1 MENNVKEISDNPFYI
16 TTPIY
21 YVNAKPHLGHAYT
34 TIAADV
40 ARRFHRLKG
49 VPTYFLTGTDEHGDK
64 ITEAAKNENTSP
76 QEYTDKI
83 SSLFKDL
90 WPQLNITNDDFIRT
104 TEPRHKAVV
113 ARVLQEI
120 YDKGEIYYS
129 EYEGLYCVGCERF
142 YQEREL
148 VDGLCP
154 DHKKEPK
161 RIKESNYFFKMSAYQ
176 EWLIDHINQNP
187 DFIRPKQYRTE
198 VLSFLKEPLEDLC
211 ISRPK
216 SRLTWGITLP
226 FDENYVTYVWFDALL
241 NYVSALG
248 YPDGEKYK
256 TFWPHAQH
264 IIAKDILKTH
274 AIYWP
279 TIMKAAGIP
288 LFKSLNVHGFW
299 NMGENK
305 MSKSLGNVAN
315 PLALKEKYGV
325 DAYRFFLI
333 RDMVFGL
340 DSNFSEEAIVQRINS
355 DLANDL
361 GNLFSRVIAMSL
373 KYFGGAVPE
382 WDDSEETKHGL
393 SLQRDAEEAVHDYCE
408 SMEIFA
414 FHKGLAALFKLIGR
428 MNKYVDETTPWDLAK
443 DEANTAR
450 LKTVMYNLLEGL
462 RIVAGLI
469 SPVMP
474 ETSKTML
481 RHLGFDEQSL
491 DINLQDLN
499 NWKSLKPGAP
509 LTKVK
514 ALFPRIIETKEA
526 KTPETSAPAEP
537 VSSLSTP
544 LKPEISY
551 EDFSRIDLRTAVV
564 IKAEA
569 IPKAD
574 KLLKVTVDMGE
585 GHNRTLVAGIS
596 KSYTPEELVGKQVI
610 IVANLKPAKLMGQV
624 SQGMILAATDNQ
636 GLNVA
641 TFNRTF
647 EPGSQVK

>member
-1 MENNVKEISDNPFYI
+1 
-16 TTPIY
+16 
-21 YVNAKPHLGHAYT
+21 
-34 TIAADV
+34 
-40 ARRFHRLKG
+40 
-49 VPTYFLTGTDEHGDK
+49 
-64 ITEAAKNENTSP
+64 
-76 QEYTDKI
+76 
-83 SSLFKDL
+83 
-90 WPQLNITNDDFIRT
+90 
-104 TEPRHKAVV
+104 
-113 ARVLQEI
+113 
-120 YDKGEIYYS
+120 
-129 EYEGLYCVGCERF
+129 
-142 YQEREL
+142 
-148 VDGLCP
+148 
-154 DHKKEPK
+154 
-161 RIKESNYFFKMSAYQ
+161 
-176 EWLIDHINQNP
+176 
-187 DFIRPKQYRTE
+187 
-198 VLSFLKEPLEDLC
+198 
-211 ISRPK
+211 
-216 SRLTWGITLP
+216 
-226 FDENYVTYVWFDALL
+226 
-241 NYVSALG
+241 
-248 YPDGEKYK
+248 
-256 TFWPHAQH
+256 
-264 IIAKDILKTH
+264 
-274 AIYWP
+274 
-279 TIMKAAGIP
+279 
-288 LFKSLNVHGFW
+288 
-299 NMGENK
+299 
-305 MSKSLGNVAN
+305 
-315 PLALKEKYGV
+315 V

-393 SLQRDAEEAVHDYCE
+393 SLQCDAEETVHDYCE

-428 MNKYVDETTPWDLAK
+428 MNKYVDETAPWDLAK

-462 RIVAGLI
+462 RVVAGLI

-514 ALFPRIIETKEA
+514 ALFPRIVETKEA
-526 KTPETSAPAEP
+526 KTPETIAPVEP

-544 LKPEISY
+544 LKPEISFD
-551 EDFSRIDLRTAVV
+551 DFSRIDLRTAIV

-569 IPKAD
+569 IPKAE

-585 GHNRTLVAGIS
+585 GHKRTLVAGIS
-596 KSYTPEELVGKQVI
+596 KSYSPEELVGKQVI

-636 GLNVA
+636 GLSVA
-641 TFNRTF
+641 TFDRPF